1 MKQVSEYLLHNPF
14 MEIMRL
20 IRMQKHFYKLESPSL
35 SKVISLVI
43 PIIMEIPP
51 TDSSFLKDSSKVKVG
66 KLCL

>member
-14 MEIMRL
+14 MEIMVN
-20 IRMQKHFYKLESPSL
+20 MYAETFYTLESTSL
-35 SKVISLVI
+35 LKVISLMML
-43 PIIMEIPP
+43 IIMEIPP

>member
-14 MEIMRL
+14 MEIMVN
-20 IRMQKHFYKLESPSL
+20 MYAKTFYTLESTSL
-35 SKVISLVI
+35 LKVVSLMML
-43 PIIMEIPP
+43 IIMEIPP